1 MNRRTLLAVV
11 VSAALAG
18 GLPSCSAPD
27 LTGPPVIRAG
37 RDLCSECGM
46 IINEDRCSCALLVVR
61 EGVREHLLFDDIG
74 CLLNTRETAEEL
86 VVLEGFV
93 RDHGTGAWIPFDRA
107 AFLMADREKLPTPM
121 GTGIV
126 AFAERGAAEA
136 RCASVGGRVLGAPEI
151 QPAHEAWLAATFGK
165 RAHR

>member
-1 MNRRTLLAVV
+1 MNRRSLLAVV

-74 CLLNTRETAEEL
+74 CLLNTRETAEDL

-93 RDHGTGAWIPFDRA
+93 RDHGTGAWVAFDQA

-121 GTGIV
+121 GSGIV
-126 AFAERGAAEA
+126 AFADAESAERLRAA
-136 RCASVGGRVLGAPEI
+136 VGGEVLDADRI
-151 QPAHEAWLAATFGK
+151 QPAHVAWLEANFGK
-165 RAHR
+165 RTNR